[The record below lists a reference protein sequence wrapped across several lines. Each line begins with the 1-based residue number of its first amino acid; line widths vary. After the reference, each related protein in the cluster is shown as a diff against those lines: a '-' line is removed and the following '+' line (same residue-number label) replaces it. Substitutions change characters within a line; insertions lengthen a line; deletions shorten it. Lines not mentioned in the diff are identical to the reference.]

1 MPIAERPVLVAP
13 DSFKGTFSAAEV
25 ADAVARGLESE
36 GMAPD
41 RCPVADGGE
50 GTMQTLVAALG
61 GTTATVTVSD
71 PLGRPVDAALGLVD
85 GGATAIVE
93 MAEASGLGRVGAQER
108 DAEAASTAGT
118 GELMLAAVRKGAR
131 RIVVTVGGSATTD
144 GGAGAI
150 GAIDA
155 GGGLGGAH
163 VEVLC
168 DVRTPFEDAA
178 RVYGPQKGADAAAV
192 ERLTRRLHELAANL
206 PRDPRGVPM
215 TGAAG
220 GLSGGL
226 WAAFAAELRPGAAA
240 VLDAVRFDE
249 RLRRAHAVVV
259 GEGRLDRQTLQGKI
273 IGAIEERC
281 RRAGAPLHAI
291 VGSTALEP
299 AELSALAL
307 QSVRVASSLREI
319 EAAARALA
327 RELLAAAPA

>member
-1 MPIAERPVLVAP
+1 MSAPTVLVAP

-25 ADAVARGLESE
+25 ADAIASGLEAE
-36 GMAPD
+36 GMHAD

-50 GTMQTLVAALG
+50 GTMAALVAALRG
-61 GTTATVTVSD
+61 ATATVTASD

-85 GGATAIVE
+85 AGATAIVE
-93 MAEASGLGRVGAQER
+93 MAEASGLGRVRPEER

-118 GELMLAAVRKGAR
+118 GELMLAAARMGAR

-150 GAIDA
+150 GAIEA
-155 GGGLGGAH
+155 GGGLGGAK

-178 RVYGPQKGADAAAV
+178 RVYGPQKGADEAAV
-192 ERLTRRLHELAANL
+192 ARLTRRLHQQAATL

-226 WAAFAAELRPGAAA
+226 WAAFGADLRPGAAA
-240 VLDAVRFDE
+240 VLDAVCFDE
-249 RLRRAHAVVV
+249 RLQRADAVIV
-259 GEGRLDRQTLQGKI
+259 GEGRLDAQTLQGKI

-281 RRAGAPLHAI
+281 RGAGAPLHAI

-307 QSVRVASSLREI
+307 VSVRVASSLSEI